1 MFPLKKIKKEKK
13 TAFPISK
20 MTMTQIIGRRL
31 TAYSH
36 RNHCFFFLLLK
47 FICDYLNTIIIKS
60 RGIKMM
66 INKATVVFIIALL
79 VVVIEAKFN
88 EIKYYDYDD
97 EITTIPSHQ
106 DWSEN
111 VTNNDTMTSTTLET
125 KHAIIILITASLAIG
140 GPIIILSI
148 LWYIVGVKIKR
159 IREAYVENAFP
170 AI

>member
-1 MFPLKKIKKEKK
+1 
-13 TAFPISK
+13 
-20 MTMTQIIGRRL
+20 
-31 TAYSH
+31 
-36 RNHCFFFLLLK
+36 
-47 FICDYLNTIIIKS
+47 
-60 RGIKMM
+60 M